1 MKTKVIFKIF
11 EGEVIAL
18 FPELAGDTNPYR
30 TCLSFQHIGEHS
42 CADVSLSSLKPAKP
56 SEYQRLFWE
65 LVGRGYELRVVKKFS
80 RKMLQARIAQ
90 CEV

>member
-1 MKTKVIFKIF
+1 MKTKVIFKIL

-18 FPELAGDTNPYR
+18 FPEEAGDNNPHK
-30 TCLSFQHIGEHS
+30 TCLSYQHIGQHS
-42 CADVSLSSLKPAKP
+42 AASIELASLKPAKP

-65 LVGRGYELRVVKKFS
+65 LVGIGYELQVVKKFS

-90 CEV
+90 CGV